1 MPSAEEINKT
11 LQQFAPNTGLN
22 VKKWGYDYNKQP
34 NLQQQAQDLVQLEYG
49 QASRG
54 NTEAQRQ
61 AIAQYNRLVDEE
73 RTYGREVDPRL
84 ENIYGALQ
92 TSLGENQAA
101 NQETYGD
108 AISQIRDWYDQS
120 YGANNQLNQ
129 EAMARITGDA
139 ERLGIEA
146 GIPDGTKRLTE
157 DFLYNQGQ
165 NRNAQAGRSA
175 NLAELAAKIEA
186 LDRNRVGAAG
196 REGAQQRA
204 MLANEIAQTIG
215 DLGLNNYNELSEL
228 RAEEAGRQT
237 DRGAAER
244 SALQQLQQQ
253 QFGNLQTARGNALE
267 EFLARA
273 GLGLQQSEFY
283 QANYEANRNYD
294 LARDE
299 LGLQRELGLGELD
312 LGREQ
317 LSAEQ
322 QQAQRDDAI
331 KWAQLDQDRRMWEAE
346 FANANSPEAKA
357 RARAELDRIRAET
370 DALNREQSEPV
381 VYEPGEMG
389 FMKYARD
396 NKVTPQQINTAR
408 QIMAIAERKSP
419 EDFPNFARRLI
430 DLGER
435 DPATAKKRYGINWN
449 PENSQI
455 LRSLISVYYAGT
467 GGS

>member
-11 LQQFAPNTGLN
+11 LQQFAPNKGLN
-22 VKKWGYDYNKQP
+22 VKKWGYNYDAQP
-34 NLQQQAQDLVQLEYG
+34 NLQQQAQDAVQLEYG
-49 QASRG
+49 QAERG
-54 NTEAQRQ
+54 NAEAQRQ

-101 NQETYGD
+101 NQETYTD
-108 AISQIRDWYDQS
+108 AIGQIRGWYDQA

-196 REGAQQRA
+196 REGGQQRA

-215 DLGLNNYNELSEL
+215 DLGLTHYNELSEL
-228 RAEEAGRQT
+228 RAEQAGRMA

-244 SALQQLQQQ
+244 DVLRQFRQQD
-253 QFGNLQTARGNALE
+253 FENVNTARGNALQ

-283 QANYEANRNYD
+283 QANYEADRNFN

-299 LGLQRELGLGELD
+299 LGLQRELGLGELELNRD
-312 LGREQ
+312 Q
-317 LSAEQ
+317 LTAEQ

-357 RARAELDRIRAET
+357 RAQAELNRIRAET
-370 DALNREQSEPV
+370 DALRAESGKAPQYP
-381 VYEPGEMG
+381 PGELG
-389 FMKYARD
+389 FQQYVKD
-396 NKVTPQQINTAR
+396 NKVRALDAENAR
-408 QIMAIAERKSP
+408 KIIDAARRKG
-419 EDFPNFARRLI
+419 DPNFAYDMLEAGTKNPSNFM
-430 DLGER
+430 D
-435 DPATAKKRYGINWN
+435 RYGFAWN
-449 PENSQI
+449 PAHTQT
-455 LRSLISVYYAGT
+455 LRTLVSIYYTGT
-467 GGS
+467 GGGG